1 VALHVACDE
10 AAGRAGCIE
19 CVADLLVRP
28 ATIGTNVMPDWRT
41 AVFSYLTTT
50 RNTNNSGSEMFCFS
64 PFRCMNGSTR
74 RCRRCPIFSAPH
86 SPAPAGL
93 TFSSPIQRKGR
104 PESRLHSFTAVRYP
118 KTLNPSDRLFC
129 FSIRGEDVNSSSW
142 IPWVSC
148 FSPWS
153 AACRHM
159 MGFEGKGSQS

>member
-1 VALHVACDE
+1 MPVALHVACDE
-10 AAGRAGCIE
+10 AAGPAGCIE

-129 FSIRGEDVNSSSW
+129 FSIRGEDVNSSS
-142 IPWVSC
+142 
-148 FSPWS
+148 
-153 AACRHM
+153 
-159 MGFEGKGSQS
+159 